1 MIMREKLVLEKPI
14 VKRKY
19 ILREKQLKEITP
31 M

>member
-1 MIMREKLVLEKPI
+1 MREILVLEKPI

>member
-1 MIMREKLVLEKPI
+1 MREKLVLEKPI